1 MPQAAGGCGAPRS
14 FMASKLPGPLAP
26 GALRARKPARSNLR
40 LCTGA
45 KSTVGMD
52 MTIVT
57 DFAVGL
63 KVSVGEA
70 ELYWQTNWPPN
81 GFNCRA
87 TCRSSPTEICGV
99 MAGR

>member
-1 MPQAAGGCGAPRS
+1 
-14 FMASKLPGPLAP
+14 
-26 GALRARKPARSNLR
+26 
-40 LCTGA
+40 
-45 KSTVGMD
+45 MD